1 MVKLEHKHT
10 CIVCKTKHREI
21 GLTMTEIISPELLW
35 DLKKTH
41 TLIDVRS
48 PSEFSQGH
56 IPDAFNLPLFN
67 DEERAKVGTLYK
79 TVSPDSAFLK
89 GLDFVGP
96 KMSGFI
102 KKVRKWSPENKVLIH
117 CWRGGKRSGSVAWLL
132 NFAGF
137 EVKILQGG
145 YKNYRHQVLSG
156 FSSPKKILI
165 LGGKTGT
172 GKTAV
177 LHALKGQGEQIIDL
191 EGLAH
196 HKGSAFGWIGEKE
209 QPTTEQFENNLY
221 EEWRL
226 LNPEKRIWV
235 ENESRN
241 VGAVFIPTDF
251 WFAMK
256 NAPSIHLIVPNEERL
271 KHLVAVY
278 CSTQKEDL
286 IESFRK
292 IEKKIGTE
300 RLKKCENFVVEGNFA
315 SAASE
320 ALAYYDKTYSFGFD
334 GVAPELRH
342 ELVVDTITPEENA
355 EFLIGFADKNL
366 GGY

>member
-1 MVKLEHKHT
+1 
-10 CIVCKTKHREI
+10 
-21 GLTMTEIISPELLW
+21 MTEKILPELLW

-41 TLIDVRS
+41 ILIDVRS
-48 PSEFSQGH
+48 PSEFAQGH
-56 IPDAFNLPLFN
+56 IPDALNLPLFN

-102 KKVRKWSPENKVLIH
+102 KKVRKWSPENKILIH

-132 NFAGF
+132 DFAGF
-137 EVKILQGG
+137 DVKILQNG
-145 YKNYRHQVLSG
+145 YKNYRHQVISQ
-156 FSSPKKILI
+156 FASTYKIII

-177 LHALKGQGEQIIDL
+177 LHALRERGEQIIDL

-196 HKGSAFGWIGEKE
+196 HKGSAFGWIGEQP

-221 EEWRL
+221 ETLRL
-226 LNPEKRIWV
+226 LDAEKRIWV

-241 VGAVFIPTDF
+241 VGTIFIPSDF
-251 WFAMK
+251 WFQMK
-256 NAPSIHLIVPNEERL
+256 NAPSVHLQIPPEARL

-278 CSTQKEDL
+278 CNTQKEDL

-292 IEKKIGTE
+292 IEKKIGTV
-300 RLKKCENFVVEGNFA
+300 RLKKCENYIAEGNFE
-315 SAASE
+315 AAAAE
-320 ALAYYDKTYSFGFD
+320 AIAYYDKTYSHGFE

-342 ELVVDTITPEENA
+342 ELFVDTINPEYTADLLIQFA
-355 EFLIGFADKNL
+355 EKKFKA
-366 GGY
+366 

>member
-1 MVKLEHKHT
+1 
-10 CIVCKTKHREI
+10 
-21 GLTMTEIISPELLW
+21 MTEKILPELLW

-48 PSEFSQGH
+48 PSEFAQGH
-56 IPDAFNLPLFN
+56 IPEALNLPLFN

-102 KKVRKWSPENKVLIH
+102 KKVRKWSPENKILIH

-145 YKNYRHQVLSG
+145 YKNYRHQVLSQ
-156 FSSPKKILI
+156 FAATCKIII

-172 GKTAV
+172 GKTAI
-177 LHALKGQGEQIIDL
+177 LHALKEKGEQIIDL

-196 HKGSAFGWIGEKE
+196 HKGSAFGWIGELP

-221 EEWRL
+221 EALRL

-241 VGAVFIPTDF
+241 VGTVFIPAEF
-251 WFAMK
+251 WFQMK
-256 NAPSIHLIVPNEERL
+256 NAPSIHLQVPSEERL

-278 CSTQKEDL
+278 CNTQKEDL

-292 IEKKIGTE
+292 IEKKIGAV
-300 RLKKCENFVVEGNFA
+300 RLKNCENYIADGKYE
-315 SAASE
+315 SAANE
-320 ALAYYDKTYSFGFD
+320 ALAYYDKTYAHGFE

-342 ELVVDTITPEENA
+342 ELIVETISPEYNAKLLMAFAENK
-355 EFLIGFADKNL
+355 LNK
-366 GGY
+366 Y